1 MNATGEAVRGA
12 LPFRLRM
19 PRRVPGA
26 AGWQIGIG
34 AAIVAVLVVLTVVY
48 AFTPPQEALRTNLL
62 ARLRAPG
69 TAGFLF
75 GSDQLGRSLIARALA
90 GLPWSIGIACVAT
103 ALALGIGTLLGLVGA
118 FFGGRVRVAVS
129 LAIDS
134 VIAFPSLVLA
144 VTVIALLGRG
154 FWPVAL
160 TLGLAT
166 WPIAARVVQ
175 AETLGIVARDYVT
188 AAALLGVSSS
198 RILWVHVLP
207 ALRPV
212 LLVMGAFLFADM
224 LIIES
229 ALSFL
234 GLGPPLSAPSW
245 GNMLSDSRQYMVQAP
260 WMMLVPAGFIVTAV
274 IGLNLIGDGVAAT
287 MRARIHGLQ

>member
-1 MNATGEAVRGA
+1 MSVPSEAVRGV
-12 LPFRLRM
+12 LPFRRGL
-19 PRRVPGA
+19 PRSWPGSA
-26 AGWQIGIG
+26 TWQL
-34 AAIVAVLVVLTVVY
+34 AVVY
-48 AFTPPQEALRTNLL
+48 ALSPPADALRSNLL
-62 ARLRAPG
+62 ARLKPPG
-69 TAGFLF
+69 AGFVF
-75 GSDQLGRSLIARALA
+75 GSDQLGRSMIARVFA

-103 ALALGIGTLLGLVGA
+103 TLALGIGTALGLVGA

-129 LAIDS
+129 LGVDT

-175 AETLGIVARDYVT
+175 AETLGIVAREYVT
-188 AAALLGVSSS
+188 AASLLGVSSG

-207 ALRPV
+207 ALRPI
-212 LLVMGAFLFADM
+212 LLVMAAFLFADM

-245 GNMLSDSRQYMVQAP
+245 GNMLSDSRQFMVQAP

-274 IGLNLIGDGVAAT
+274 VGLNLLGDGVAAS
-287 MRARIHGLQ
+287 MRAKIHGLE